1 MVTTPATTPRR
12 PPCHII
18 TCEFPP
24 QTGGVSDFCREIAAG
39 LASRGTDVHVWSP
52 APAGPSPAIT
62 VHALAAGYSAGG
74 LRALSKA
81 LDAQPAPR
89 RLFVQWVPHG
99 YGYKSLNLPFC
110 LWVWNRSRRGD
121 DVQLMVHE
129 PFLPFAL
136 TRFRQS
142 AGAVAHRLMLM
153 VLLRAAGRVF
163 VSTPSFVP
171 RIRPFGPSG
180 MSCTWLP
187 IPSPVP
193 GRVDAAL
200 VPERR
205 EGLAGA
211 APVVGY
217 FGTSSPLVAEVL
229 AAVLRGVVER
239 RPGVKLLLVGRG
251 TDALAAALGRYAET
265 VAAVVAHGERPAAEV
280 AALLRCCD
288 VFVQP
293 YPDGVT
299 ARRTTLMALLDHGC
313 AVVASASDQT
323 EPWWDGALEL
333 TPVGDVRRMVD
344 AAVALLDSPERRARL
359 SAAARRMYAE
369 RFAVDRALDLF
380 EAKADG

>member
-1 MVTTPATTPRR
+1 MTTPATTPRR

-24 QTGGVSDFCREIAAG
+24 QTGGVADFCRAIAAG

-52 APAGPSPAIT
+52 APAGPAPAIT
-62 VHALAAGYSAGG
+62 VHALAGAYSAGG
-74 LRALSKA
+74 LRALSEA
-81 LDAQPAPR
+81 LNTHAAPR

-136 TRFRQS
+136 TRFRQN
-142 AGAVAHRLMLM
+142 AGAAVHRLMLM

-171 RIRPFGPSG
+171 RIRPFGPGG

-187 IPSPVP
+187 VPSPVP
-193 GRVDAAL
+193 DRADAAL
-200 VPERR
+200 VRERR
-205 EGLAGA
+205 EALAGA
-211 APVVGY
+211 SPVVGY
-217 FGTSSPLVAEVL
+217 FGTSNPLVAEVL
-229 AAVLRGVVER
+229 EAVLRGVVER
-239 RPGVKLLLVGRG
+239 RPDVKLLLIGRG
-251 TDALAAALGRYAET
+251 TDALAAALRRRAEAG
-265 VAAVVAHGERPAAEV
+265 AAVVAHGERPAAEI
-280 AALLRCCD
+280 AALLHCCD

-313 AVVASASDQT
+313 AVVASAADQT
-323 EPWWDGALEL
+323 EPWWDGAVEL

-344 AAVALLDSPERRARL
+344 AAVALLDSPARRAQL
-359 SAAARRMYAE
+359 SAAARRMYSE
-369 RFAVDRALDLF
+369 RFAVDHALDLL
-380 EAKADG
+380 EAKAGG